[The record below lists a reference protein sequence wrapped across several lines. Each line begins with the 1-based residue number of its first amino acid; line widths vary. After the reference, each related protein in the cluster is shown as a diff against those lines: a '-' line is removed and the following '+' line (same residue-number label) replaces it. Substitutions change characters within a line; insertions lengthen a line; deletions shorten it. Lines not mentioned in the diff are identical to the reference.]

1 VHFMWSVC
9 SSQPGESVKQL
20 KVTPN
25 TSQTKMMCVEI
36 LVVALSYFP
45 STCIESE
52 LERESSEKKLAKIS
66 DLELG

>member
-1 VHFMWSVC
+1 
-9 SSQPGESVKQL
+9 
-20 KVTPN
+20 
-25 TSQTKMMCVEI
+25 MMCVEI

-45 STCIESE
+45 NTCVESE